1 MPTVADEIGNFPG
14 SNISLVEPSIVKLP
28 ISPELVTA
36 YEKSGNNLILK
47 LENGKN
53 VSVLDF
59 FKVAED
65 GTRSELVLE
74 AADGTQ
80 YWGQY
85 EQPWSEFSFTQI
97 DETERN
103 ALAEAEAEAAARGDS
118 AAPVEL
124 TGGAA
129 EHDFNW
135 LVGAF
140 AVLAGAGIAI
150 FRDSL
155 SSSGSSG
162 EPSDNEAP
170 GAPTDVGFADD
181 GKTLVGKGEPG
192 ATVNVKDQ
200 DGNPVLD
207 ANGDPITGKVD
218 DDGNF
223 SVVIEP
229 PPAAGT
235 EFDVTLTDG
244 AGNESDPTKV
254 VAPGEP
260 TNPDTEAPE
269 APTDV
274 AFAEDGKTLTG
285 KGEAGATV
293 VLKDKDG
300 NPVLG
305 ADGQPVTGQVGADGS
320 FSVVVEPAPAAGTE
334 IQVSLKDAAGNE
346 SDATTVTAPG
356 TPTNP
361 DTEAPAAPTDV
372 AFAEDG
378 KTLTGKGEAGAT
390 VVLKDKDGNPV
401 LGADGQPVTGQVGA
415 DGSFS
420 VVVEPA
426 PAAGT
431 EIQVSLKDAAGNE
444 SDATTVTAPG
454 TPTNPDTEAPAAPTD
469 VAFAED
475 GKTLTG
481 KGEAGATVVLKDKD
495 GNPVLGAD
503 GQPVT
508 GQVGADGSFS
518 VVVEPAPAAG
528 TEIQVS
534 LKDAAGNESDA
545 TTVTAP
551 GTPTNPDTEA
561 PAAPTDVAFAEDGK
575 TLTGKGEAGAT
586 VVLKDKDGNPMLGA
600 DGQPV
605 TGQVGADGS
614 FSVVVEPAPAA
625 GTEIQVSLKDAA
637 GNESDAT
644 TVTAP
649 GTPTNPDTEAP
660 AAPTDVAFAEDGK
673 TLTGKGETGA
683 TVVLKDKDGNPV
695 LGADGQP
702 VTGQVGA
709 DGSFSVVVEP
719 APAAGTEIQVSL
731 KDAAGNESDATTVT
745 APGTPTNPDTEAP
758 AAPTDVA
765 FAEDGKTLTGKGEA
779 GATVVLKDKDG
790 NLVKDANGQVVTA
803 QVGANGEFAVV
814 FEPAPAAGTE
824 FHVSL
829 KDAAGNESD
838 PASVTAPGTPTNP
851 DTEAPDAPT
860 DVAFLPDG
868 KTLTGKGE
876 AGATVIL
883 KDKDGNAVQDGNGH
897 DLTGKVD
904 ADGNFVVVFNAPPAA
919 GTEFKVSLQDEA
931 GNESDP
937 ASAVAPGEPAR
948 IQANDDAQDASMAIA
963 VGPKNVSSDSAY
975 AKSDLSLN
983 LLKVGLNKVLG
994 VDLLDLNLLT
1004 GTSSFDIN
1012 VGSGQTHTVGFKVK
1026 AGGVLGLLTTVSVHI
1041 YYELPDGQ
1049 WAPYQSFKDKFIGI
1063 NLLGLSPSVKIDGVV
1078 LPEGK
1083 YKVLVEETGGIS
1095 LLETIKVSTTSY
1107 LVTDINTAGPD
1118 DIKVEAVSGN
1128 VMQDDATYDS
1138 TRLNTVNGKAVAAD
1152 GSTEIEGQYGVLT
1165 VHADGSYSYQAFA
1178 DTANVGKSD
1187 VFVYEIYDADRN
1199 QSSQAKLTIDIKGEV
1214 VEPAAAKAAVFEHDV
1229 TDDAGAADVVAD
1241 QADDADEGHEG
1252 GSQDAVS
1259 QGEDG
1264 SLVLDLL
1271 QAAETQQADT
1281 PAADAGTPLLSDSG
1295 IDLDGLLQDTPAAA
1309 GGVADGVEE
1318 AFAAPVAATA
1328 TPENGIDD
1336 AIAAGPASVSLDD
1349 LLQQNALVY

>member
-260 TNPDTEAPE
+260 TNPDTEAP
-269 APTDV
+269 
-274 AFAEDGKTLTG
+274 
-285 KGEAGATV
+285 
-293 VLKDKDG
+293 
-300 NPVLG
+300 
-305 ADGQPVTGQVGADGS
+305 
-320 FSVVVEPAPAAGTE
+320 
-334 IQVSLKDAAGNE
+334 
-346 SDATTVTAPG
+346 
-356 TPTNP
+356 
-361 DTEAPAAPTDV
+361 AAPTDV

-454 TPTNPDTEAPAAPTD
+454 TPTNPDTEAPEAPTD

-481 KGEAGATVVLKDKD
+481 KGEA
-495 GNPVLGAD
+495 
-503 GQPVT
+503 
-508 GQVGADGSFS
+508 
-518 VVVEPAPAAG
+518 
-528 TEIQVS
+528 
-534 LKDAAGNESDA
+534 
-545 TTVTAP
+545 
-551 GTPTNPDTEA
+551 
-561 PAAPTDVAFAEDGK
+561 
-575 TLTGKGEAGAT
+575 
-586 VVLKDKDGNPMLGA
+586 
-600 DGQPV
+600 
-605 TGQVGADGS
+605 
-614 FSVVVEPAPAA
+614 
-625 GTEIQVSLKDAA
+625 
-637 GNESDAT
+637 
-644 TVTAP
+644 
-649 GTPTNPDTEAP
+649 
-660 AAPTDVAFAEDGK
+660 
-673 TLTGKGETGA
+673 GA

-1004 GTSSFDIN
+1004 GASSFDIN

-1118 DIKVEAVSGN
+1118 DITVEAVSGN

-1138 TRLNTVNGKAVAAD
+1138 TRLNTVNGKAVAAE

-1214 VEPAAAKAAVFEHDV
+1214 VEPAAAKAAVLEHDV
-1229 TDDAGAADVVAD
+1229 TDDAGAADAVAD
-1241 QADDADEGHEG
+1241 QADDSDEGHEG
-1252 GSQDAVS
+1252 DSQDAAS

-1264 SLVLDLL
+1264 SLRLEDLL
-1271 QAAETQQADT
+1271 QAAETQHTDT

-1309 GGVADGVEE
+1309 GGVVDGVEE

-1328 TPENGIDD
+1328 TPEIGIDD

>member
-361 DTEAPAAPTDV
+361 DTEAPEAPTDV

-401 LGADGQPVTGQVGA
+401 LGADGQPVTGQV
-415 DGSFS
+415 
-420 VVVEPA
+420 
-426 PAAGT
+426 
-431 EIQVSLKDAAGNE
+431 
-444 SDATTVTAPG
+444 
-454 TPTNPDTEAPAAPTD
+454 
-469 VAFAED
+469 
-475 GKTLTG
+475 
-481 KGEAGATVVLKDKD
+481 
-495 GNPVLGAD
+495 
-503 GQPVT
+503 
-508 GQVGADGSFS
+508 
-518 VVVEPAPAAG
+518 
-528 TEIQVS
+528 
-534 LKDAAGNESDA
+534 
-545 TTVTAP
+545 
-551 GTPTNPDTEA
+551 
-561 PAAPTDVAFAEDGK
+561 
-575 TLTGKGEAGAT
+575 
-586 VVLKDKDGNPMLGA
+586 
-600 DGQPV
+600 
-605 TGQVGADGS
+605 
-614 FSVVVEPAPAA
+614 
-625 GTEIQVSLKDAA
+625 
-637 GNESDAT
+637 
-644 TVTAP
+644 
-649 GTPTNPDTEAP
+649 
-660 AAPTDVAFAEDGK
+660 
-673 TLTGKGETGA
+673 
-683 TVVLKDKDGNPV
+683 
-695 LGADGQP
+695 
-702 VTGQVGA
+702 
-709 DGSFSVVVEP
+709 
-719 APAAGTEIQVSL
+719 
-731 KDAAGNESDATTVT
+731 
-745 APGTPTNPDTEAP
+745 
-758 AAPTDVA
+758 
-765 FAEDGKTLTGKGEA
+765 
-779 GATVVLKDKDG
+779 
-790 NLVKDANGQVVTA
+790 
-803 QVGANGEFAVV
+803 
-814 FEPAPAAGTE
+814 
-824 FHVSL
+824 
-829 KDAAGNESD
+829 
-838 PASVTAPGTPTNP
+838 
-851 DTEAPDAPT
+851 
-860 DVAFLPDG
+860 
-868 KTLTGKGE
+868 
-876 AGATVIL
+876 
-883 KDKDGNAVQDGNGH
+883 
-897 DLTGKVD
+897 
-904 ADGNFVVVFNAPPAA
+904 
-919 GTEFKVSLQDEA
+919 
-931 GNESDP
+931 
-937 ASAVAPGEPAR
+937 
-948 IQANDDAQDASMAIA
+948 
-963 VGPKNVSSDSAY
+963 
-975 AKSDLSLN
+975 
-983 LLKVGLNKVLG
+983 
-994 VDLLDLNLLT
+994 
-1004 GTSSFDIN
+1004 
-1012 VGSGQTHTVGFKVK
+1012 
-1026 AGGVLGLLTTVSVHI
+1026 
-1041 YYELPDGQ
+1041 
-1049 WAPYQSFKDKFIGI
+1049 
-1063 NLLGLSPSVKIDGVV
+1063 
-1078 LPEGK
+1078 
-1083 YKVLVEETGGIS
+1083 
-1095 LLETIKVSTTSY
+1095 
-1107 LVTDINTAGPD
+1107 
-1118 DIKVEAVSGN
+1118 
-1128 VMQDDATYDS
+1128 
-1138 TRLNTVNGKAVAAD
+1138 
-1152 GSTEIEGQYGVLT
+1152 
-1165 VHADGSYSYQAFA
+1165 
-1178 DTANVGKSD
+1178 
-1187 VFVYEIYDADRN
+1187 
-1199 QSSQAKLTIDIKGEV
+1199 
-1214 VEPAAAKAAVFEHDV
+1214 
-1229 TDDAGAADVVAD
+1229 
-1241 QADDADEGHEG
+1241 
-1252 GSQDAVS
+1252 
-1259 QGEDG
+1259 
-1264 SLVLDLL
+1264 
-1271 QAAETQQADT
+1271 
-1281 PAADAGTPLLSDSG
+1281 
-1295 IDLDGLLQDTPAAA
+1295 
-1309 GGVADGVEE
+1309 
-1318 AFAAPVAATA
+1318 
-1328 TPENGIDD
+1328 
-1336 AIAAGPASVSLDD
+1336 
-1349 LLQQNALVY
+1349 